1 VTPVLSE
8 REVKA
13 MTEKRNAKYF
23 VTADKPNLV
32 LPSYRLKVDPKYVK
46 RILHVDADT
55 VPGAEF
61 YNEAKWILPGSK
73 DEIKQV
79 DSHTHAFGELI
90 GFFGFNYDDIQ
101 DLGAEIEFTVDN
113 ETHKITKSF
122 AAYIPAG
129 IQHGPLIIR
138 NVVRPIFHFTAGDCK
153 IYE

>member
-1 VTPVLSE
+1 M
-8 REVKA
+8 A
-13 MTEKRNAKYF
+13 EKRNAKYF

-32 LPSYRLKVDPKYVK
+32 LPSYRLKVDPQFVK

-61 YNEAKWILPGSK
+61 YSEARWIVPGSK
-73 DEIKQV
+73 EEIRLV
-79 DSHTHAFGELI
+79 NSHTHTWGELL

-113 ETHKITKSF
+113 EKHLITKSF
-122 AAYIPAG
+122 AAFVPAG

-138 NVVRPIFHFTAGDCK
+138 NVVRPIFHFSAGPCK